1 MTNIDCIFCKI
12 ISQQIP
18 SPLIYEDEKCVAF
31 ADIHPKD
38 KTHLLIVPREH
49 IPTVADVNA
58 EQEPL
63 LGHLITTGKKL
74 AQMLNLSGYKLQFN
88 VGKEGGQEV
97 FHIHLHLIG
106 H

>member
-1 MTNIDCIFCKI
+1 MTMTDCLFCKI
-12 ISQQIP
+12 ISQEIP
-18 SPLIYEDEKCVAF
+18 SPLLYQDEKCVAF

-38 KTHLLIVPREH
+38 STHLLIIPREH
-49 IPTVADVNA
+49 IPTVLDATEA
-58 EQEPL
+58 QEPL
-63 LGHLITTGKKL
+63 LGHLVITAKRI
-74 AQMLNLSGYKLQFN
+74 AQERGLVGYKLQFN

>member
-1 MTNIDCIFCKI
+1 MNDCLFCKI
-12 ISQQIP
+12 VDQRIP
-18 SPLIYEDEKCVAF
+18 SPLLYQDEKCVAF

-38 KTHLLIVPREH
+38 KTHLLIIPREH
-49 IPTVADVNA
+49 IDTVASA
-58 EQEPL
+58 TTEQESL
-63 LGHLITTGKKL
+63 LGHLIITAKRI
-74 AQMLNLSGYKLQFN
+74 AQERGLIGYKLQFN

>member
-1 MTNIDCIFCKI
+1 MSDCLFCKI
-12 ISQQIP
+12 IAKKIP
-18 SPLIYEDEKCVAF
+18 ATIVYEDEKCVAF

-38 KTHLLIVPREH
+38 KTHLLVVPREH
-49 IPTVADVNA
+49 IATVADA
-58 EQEPL
+58 TEAQEPL
-63 LGHLITTGKKL
+63 LGHLVVTAKKL
-74 AQMLNLSGYKLQFN
+74 AQQASLVGYKLQFN

>member
-1 MTNIDCIFCKI
+1 MNDCLFCKI
-12 ISQQIP
+12 VDQRIP
-18 SPLIYEDEKCVAF
+18 SPLLYQDEKCVAF

-38 KTHLLIVPREH
+38 KTHILIIPREH
-49 IPTVADVNA
+49 IDTVASA
-58 EQEPL
+58 TTEQEPL
-63 LGHLITTGKKL
+63 LGHLIVTAKRIAQERGL
-74 AQMLNLSGYKLQFN
+74 AGYKLQFN

>member
-1 MTNIDCIFCKI
+1 MQNDCIFCKI
-12 ISQQIP
+12 ISQAIP
-18 SPLIYEDEKCVAF
+18 SPLIYQDEKCVAF
-31 ADIHPKD
+31 NDIHPKD
-38 KTHLLIVPREH
+38 STHLLIIPREH
-49 IPTVADVNA
+49 IPTVADTNT

-63 LGHLITTGKKL
+63 LGHLVTTAKKI
-74 AQMLNLSGYKLQFN
+74 AQEKNLSGYKLQFN